1 MKESSFIKQNISKWS
16 TYEGEI
22 QKKKKDPKLVSKLFV
37 QITDDLSYAQT
48 FYKNRSVRVY
58 LNGIAQLLF
67 NDINKSKRIKFS
79 SFANFWKTELPVIMY
94 KIRFELLFSFVFF
107 SICVGIGII
116 TSMHDSEFA
125 RTILGDRYVNMT
137 LENIEKNDP
146 MAVYKQRFEAYS
158 FMYITLNNIK
168 VAFITFVFGIFFG
181 FGTLVSLLRNG
192 IMLGTFQYFFIE
204 RNLFKDSFLTIW
216 QHGTLE
222 ISSIVIAGA
231 AGFTIGRGLLI
242 PGTFTRFQSLKITAR
257 RGLKVMIGLIPVFIF
272 AAFIEAFVTRYT
284 ELPDIIRLFTII
296 FSLGFIIF
304 YFVLYPVK
312 VAKKFPEKLE
322 QENKISQSGNKI
334 PDLTT
339 ILNNEL
345 LFGGTLICIKKILP
359 VLTKVIL
366 ITSVIFAL
374 ILSFGHVNFLP
385 SLTDTLY
392 EQRFA
397 YGFLLNYR
405 DHLYVFLI
413 NTLFTCLVSYVGF
426 YHFNKLIKNNLSPTY
441 NKGHRIRLFI
451 NSLITAIFINIC
463 FFLPAI
469 WGLLF
474 VILIAPVLFVNLQ
487 TCTIENKF
495 FFSCISKSF
504 QLTGNSFSKFLLLN
518 LKFMF
523 IGGLLLILLSPRF
536 YGSSLQ
542 IIKWNLWL
550 EDNYIDIVLNSIIL
564 FIFYAIVSI
573 SQVLLLISNALIYYS
588 MKEQSTGYFLK
599 QRISKIGVKNTLR
612 GYELEN

>member
-1 MKESSFIKQNISKWS
+1 MKESNFIKQNISKWS

-48 FYKNRSVRVY
+48 FYNNRSVRVY

-67 NDINKSKRIKFS
+67 NDINKAKRIKFS
-79 SFANFWKTELPVIMY
+79 SFANFWKTDLPVIMY

-107 SICVGIGII
+107 SICIGIGVI
-116 TSMHDSEFA
+116 TSVHDSEFA
-125 RTILGDRYVNMT
+125 RTVLGNKYVNMT

-168 VAFITFVFGIFFG
+168 VAFITFVFGIVFG

-204 RNLFKDSFLTIW
+204 RNLFKESFLTIW

-257 RGLKVMIGLIPVFIF
+257 RGLKVMIGLMPIFIF

-284 ELPDIIRLFTII
+284 EMPDIIRLFTIL
-296 FSLGFIIF
+296 FSLGFIVF
-304 YFVLYPVK
+304 YFVLYPVQ
-312 VAKKFPEKLE
+312 VAKRFPEKLE
-322 QENKISQSGNKI
+322 LENKINQSNNKI
-334 PDLTT
+334 PDLRA

-345 LFGGTLICIKKILP
+345 LFGGTLISIKKILP
-359 VLTKVIL
+359 VLIKVIL
-366 ITSVIFAL
+366 ISSVVFAL
-374 ILSFGHVNFLP
+374 ILSLGQRYFLP

-397 YGFLLNYR
+397 YSFLLNYR
-405 DHLYVFLI
+405 NHFYIFVI
-413 NTLFTCLVSYVGF
+413 NTLFTGLTSYIGLF
-426 YHFNKLIKNNLSPTY
+426 YYNRLINSDSQTHSYKI
-441 NKGHRIRLFI
+441 HRAILFI
-451 NSLITAIFINIC
+451 NSLFAALFINFC
-463 FFLPAI
+463 FYLPAI
-469 WGLLF
+469 WGL
-474 VILIAPVLFVNLQ
+474 ILIIIVTPVLFVTLQ
-487 TCTIENKF
+487 ISIIENKF
-495 FFSCISKSF
+495 LISCLGKSF
-504 QLTGNSFSKFLLLN
+504 QLIGNSFSKFLLLN
-518 LKFMF
+518 MKFIF

-536 YGSSLQ
+536 YGTFLQ

-550 EDNYIDIVLNSIIL
+550 EESYVDVVINSIIL
-564 FIFYAIVSI
+564 FIFYTIVSI
-573 SQVLLLISNALIYYS
+573 SQVLLIVSNALLYFS
-588 MKEQSTGYFLK
+588 MTEQSTGYFLK
-599 QRISKIGVKNTLR
+599 QKISKIGVKNTLR